1 MSKGE
6 KRIGFVDYNL
16 ENFHSNVYL
25 KLLRNEL
32 KHRGFVVA
40 GCTGM
45 RPRAGRTWA
54 RSNDVPYFPDAAG
67 LNEAVDYFMVLAPST
82 PETHLELCGQVF
94 PFGKPTYVDK
104 TFAPDLRTAGRIFAL
119 ADRHR
124 VPMQTTSALRYT
136 EVQDYV
142 EAVGRRQVR
151 HMVTWGGGRSLC
163 RIRDPSP
170 GIGHQLY
177 GARRA
182 PDDAPGRRKTIAT
195 AAGFFGRTYR
205 GRKRIHRVEY
215 TLCGFGDHHRGD
227 TALPGR
233 LGSHFS
239 EYRGCRAGSVRI
251 RGTRYR
257 QEREPDHSQDS
268 GRGRTESGVVRICES
283 VADAAGNARKMR
295 QSSST
300 NSAALRRVTASHSVA
315 G

>member
-142 EAVGRRQVR
+142 EEVGRRQVR
-151 HMVTWGGGRSLC
+151 HMVTWGGGRSFAEYAIHPLELAISC
-163 RIRDPSP
+163 MGP
-170 GIGHQLY
+170 GVRRMMRRGAGKQSQLLLDFS
-177 GARRA
+177 G
-182 PDDAPGRRKTIAT
+182 
-195 AAGFFGRTYR
+195 GRTA
-205 GRKRIHRVEY
+205 VVNVY
-215 TLCGFGDHHRGD
+215 T
-227 TALPGR
+227 
-233 LGSHFS
+233 GSSTPYAASVTTTGATRHFQ
-239 EYRGCRAGSVRI
+239 V
-251 RGTRYR
+251 
-257 QEREPDHSQDS
+257 DS
-268 GRGRTESGVVRICES
+268 GRIFLNTADAVLDLFESGEPGIDRKESLIIRRIL
-283 VADAAGNARKMR
+283 DAAGQNR
-295 QSSST
+295 
-300 NSAALRRVTASHSVA
+300 ALSGFVRL
-315 G
+315 

>member
-32 KHRGFVVA
+32 KHWGFVVA

-142 EAVGRRQVR
+142 EEVGRRQVR
-151 HMVTWGGGRSLC
+151 HMVTWGGGRSFAEYAIHPLELAISC
-163 RIRDPSP
+163 MGPSVRRMMRR
-170 GIGHQLY
+170 GAGKQSQLLLDFS
-177 GARRA
+177 G
-182 PDDAPGRRKTIAT
+182 
-195 AAGFFGRTYR
+195 GRTA
-205 GRKRIHRVEY
+205 VVNVY
-215 TLCGFGDHHRGD
+215 T
-227 TALPGR
+227 
-233 LGSHFS
+233 GSSTPYAASVTTTGATRHFQ
-239 EYRGCRAGSVRI
+239 V
-251 RGTRYR
+251 
-257 QEREPDHSQDS
+257 DS
-268 GRGRTESGVVRICES
+268 GRIFLNTADAVLDLFESGEPGIDRKESLIIRRIL
-283 VADAAGNARKMR
+283 DAAGQNR
-295 QSSST
+295 
-300 NSAALRRVTASHSVA
+300 ALSGFVRL
-315 G
+315 

>member
-67 LNEAVDYFMVLAPST
+67 LNEAVDYFMELAPST

-104 TFAPDLRTAGRIFAL
+104 TFAPDLPNGRANFRAGGPASGAHADDIRVAL
-119 ADRHR
+119 YR
-124 VPMQTTSALRYT
+124 SAGLRGSGRA
-136 EVQDYV
+136 Q
-142 EAVGRRQVR
+142 AGPAHGNLGRRAV
-151 HMVTWGGGRSLC
+151 LC

-177 GARRA
+177 GARA
-182 PDDAPGRRKTIAT
+182 C
-195 AAGFFGRTYR
+195 AG
-205 GRKRIHRVEY
+205 
-215 TLCGFGDHHRGD
+215 
-227 TALPGR
+227 
-233 LGSHFS
+233 
-239 EYRGCRAGSVRI
+239 
-251 RGTRYR
+251 
-257 QEREPDHSQDS
+257 
-268 GRGRTESGVVRICES
+268 
-283 VADAAGNARKMR
+283 
-295 QSSST
+295 
-300 NSAALRRVTASHSVA
+300 
-315 G
+315 